1 MEVFVRA
8 LVSGP
13 VVEYNRFRTKI
24 IRKGPLLINRSN
36 TSLTPVVWLVDKGR
50 QTYAITSIWG
60 KGPCRVTTTD
70 AKEVN
75 GNGRNRRRSDPN
87 RKSEVWTSKLIVEG
101 ERLIDKS
108 KVSHSRTNRK
118 GSTDFPKESKVD
130 TTVVEKRSPG
140 SREPR

>member
-50 QTYAITSIWG
+50 QTYAITSI
-60 KGPCRVTTTD
+60 
-70 AKEVN
+70 
-75 GNGRNRRRSDPN
+75 
-87 RKSEVWTSKLIVEG
+87 
-101 ERLIDKS
+101 
-108 KVSHSRTNRK
+108 
-118 GSTDFPKESKVD
+118 
-130 TTVVEKRSPG
+130 
-140 SREPR
+140 